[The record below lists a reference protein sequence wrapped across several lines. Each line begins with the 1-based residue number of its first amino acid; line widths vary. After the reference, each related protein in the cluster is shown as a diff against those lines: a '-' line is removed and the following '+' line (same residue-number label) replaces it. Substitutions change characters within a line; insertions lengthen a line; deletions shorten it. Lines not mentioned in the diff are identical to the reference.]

1 MKRRNFIAGL
11 GTMVSTSAIFG
22 TGAFTNV
29 SANREVTVAVAHDYN
44 AYLKLTQ
51 RGNGRRSYTD
61 GGADEIGFDIPSPDD
76 DDYGG
81 TDPEGLGRASVYRF
95 GQDAAGDEDGL
106 FDITNQGTQSVQV
119 FGSQE
124 TTEGLPSVSIYDI
137 NSGEIL
143 TEDDPSG
150 PLGVGE
156 TIVCGLEIDTHGVEV
171 RESEYEIV
179 LTINAV
185 EDTT

>member
-1 MKRRNFIAGL
+1 MQRRTLLFGV
-11 GTMVSTSAIFG
+11 GSVFAISGSFG
-22 TGAFTNV
+22 SGAFASV
-29 SANREVTVAVAHDYN
+29 SANRDVAVAVADDSS
-44 AYLKLTQ
+44 AYLKITQ
-51 RGNGRRSYTD
+51 RGTGRRSYED
-61 GGADEIGFDIPSPDD
+61 GNPEEVGFDIPSPDD

-81 TDPEGLGRASVYRF
+81 TDPEGVGRDSIYRF

-124 TTEGLPSVSIYDI
+124 TTEGVPSVSIYDVD
-137 NSGEIL
+137 SGEVL

-150 PLGVGE
+150 TLGVGE
-156 TIVCGLEIDTHGVEV
+156 TIICGLEIDTHGVEI

-185 EDTT
+185 EKTT